1 MGIWVVLW
9 LPLEGFLRKNQ
20 RSEMGFWSKSEESG
34 VLTAAMELTGR
45 NFEFLTMAKKRET
58 SQRKKGKRQPPLID
72 NIPKY
77 SQQRRSSPPKRRT
90 DFSSLFCY
98 SSSIAHRGTAALPQ
112 FSLNH
117 SDNTNEELSS
127 SSLVK
132 CSNSSGE
139 DDELSQCSSP
149 DDIQSVE
156 CRLSESSCKALS
168 KRKCTSKISYPVR
181 KKLPDSES
189 NSLSETPENVQLW
202 STESFEERSSN
213 TTAEFQDQSCDK
225 GSSSNSSRIEDN
237 DLHVDRGRGKRER
250 KPKVPFDEETTISV
264 KATRKFRR
272 MRIMR
277 YLGLAAPVGSPFSP
291 IA

>member
-1 MGIWVVLW
+1 
-9 LPLEGFLRKNQ
+9 
-20 RSEMGFWSKSEESG
+20 
-34 VLTAAMELTGR
+34 
-45 NFEFLTMAKKRET
+45 MAKKRKT
-58 SQRKKGKRQPPLID
+58 SQKKKGEKQSPLID

-90 DFSSLFCY
+90 DFSSLFFY
-98 SSSIAHRGTAALPQ
+98 SSSIPHQDTAALLRL
-112 FSLNH
+112 SLNEVGSSKLMVHH
-117 SDNTNEELSS
+117 SDNTTEELSS

-132 CSNSSGE
+132 CSNSLE
-139 DDELSQCSSP
+139 VDEGLSLCSSP
-149 DDIQSVE
+149 DEMQSVE
-156 CRLSESSCKALS
+156 CHLSNSSCKAVS
-168 KRKCTSKISYPVR
+168 KRKGTSKISFPVG

-189 NSLSETPENVQLW
+189 NSLSGTPENVQLW

-213 TTAEFQDQSCDK
+213 TTVEFQDQSCADK

-237 DLHVDRGRGKRER
+237 DLHQDRGRGKRER
-250 KPKVPFDEETTISV
+250 KPKVPFDEEMTISL
-264 KATRKFRR
+264 KSTRKFRR

>member
-1 MGIWVVLW
+1 
-9 LPLEGFLRKNQ
+9 
-20 RSEMGFWSKSEESG
+20 
-34 VLTAAMELTGR
+34 
-45 NFEFLTMAKKRET
+45 MAKKRKT
-58 SQRKKGKRQPPLID
+58 PQKKKGEKQSPLID

-98 SSSIAHRGTAALPQ
+98 SSSIAHRGTSALPRL
-112 FSLNH
+112 SLNEVGSSKLLVNH

-132 CSNSSGE
+132 CSNSLGE
-139 DDELSQCSSP
+139 DEELSLCSSP
-149 DDIQSVE
+149 DEMQSVE
-156 CRLSESSCKALS
+156 CGLSDSSCKAVS
-168 KRKCTSKISYPVR
+168 KRKCTSKISYPVS
-181 KKLPDSES
+181 KKLADSES

-213 TTAEFQDQSCDK
+213 TTVEFQDQSCDK

-237 DLHVDRGRGKRER
+237 DLHLDRGRGKRER
-250 KPKVPFDEETTISV
+250 KPKVPFDEEMTISL
-264 KATRKFRR
+264 KSTRKFRR

-291 IA
+291 IS

>member
-1 MGIWVVLW
+1 
-9 LPLEGFLRKNQ
+9 
-20 RSEMGFWSKSEESG
+20 
-34 VLTAAMELTGR
+34 
-45 NFEFLTMAKKRET
+45 MAKKRKT
-58 SQRKKGKRQPPLID
+58 SPKKKGETQSPLID

-90 DFSSLFCY
+90 DFSSLFFY
-98 SSSIAHRGTAALPQ
+98 SSSIPHQDPAALLRL
-112 FSLNH
+112 SLNEVGSSKLMVNH

-132 CSNSSGE
+132 CSNSLEE
-139 DDELSQCSSP
+139 DEGLSLCSSP
-149 DDIQSVE
+149 DEMQSVE
-156 CRLSESSCKALS
+156 CRLSNSSCK
-168 KRKCTSKISYPVR
+168 RKGTSKISFPVG

-189 NSLSETPENVQLW
+189 NSLSGTPENVQLW

-213 TTAEFQDQSCDK
+213 TTVEFQDQSCDK

-237 DLHVDRGRGKRER
+237 DLHQDRGRGKRER
-250 KPKVPFDEETTISV
+250 KPKVPFDEEMTISL
-264 KATRKFRR
+264 KSTRKFRR